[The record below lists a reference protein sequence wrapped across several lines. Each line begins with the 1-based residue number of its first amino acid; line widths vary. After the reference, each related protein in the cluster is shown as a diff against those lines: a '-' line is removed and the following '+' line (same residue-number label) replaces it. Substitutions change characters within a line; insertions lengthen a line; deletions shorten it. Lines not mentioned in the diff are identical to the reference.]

1 MQAEKGS
8 IERRV
13 GLDAI
18 PEDIK
23 SRMTKPQR
31 ETLARLRGIGWS
43 IKFVR
48 RPLYQDQV
56 IVLVDASGEQHAVL
70 KEDGSVI
77 HNASFTV
84 R

>member
-1 MQAEKGS
+1 MSAERHP

-13 GLDAI
+13 GMDAI
-18 PEDIK
+18 PGDLW
-23 SRMTKPQR
+23 SRMTEQQR
-31 ETLARLRGIGWS
+31 RSLSKLRGFGWS

-48 RPLYQDQV
+48 RPLFQDQV
-56 IVLVDASGEQHAVL
+56 IVLVDASGEQYAVL

-77 HNASFTV
+77 RNMQFTT